1 MIPSEQIKAKQAQFG
16 MIGLAVM
23 GRNLALNV
31 EEHGFPVAVWNL
43 ETEWVDSFVA
53 ENQGKQFIGAKSIEQ
68 FVEALERPRR
78 IMMMIRA
85 GKPVDLTIERIKPLL
100 EKDDILIDGGNSYF
114 KDTQRRE
121 EALRNEGLCFVG
133 SGVSGG
139 EEGAR
144 HGPSLMPGG
153 AREAYERIRPVFEA
167 IAAKTDSGPCVTY
180 VGPDGAGHFV
190 KMVHNGIEYGDMQL
204 IAEAYD
210 ILRSALR
217 LDAGE
222 LADIFAE
229 WNRGPLESFLIEIT
243 ANIFRRMDMETGKA
257 LVDLVL
263 DKAEQKGTGKWTT
276 EEALELGVPIPTIA
290 AAIDARVLS
299 SMKDE
304 RVLASKKIKGPRA
317 QRSRG
322 NKQKLIQAV
331 HDALY
336 ASKICS
342 YAQGLSLIRKGSDEY
357 KWGVNLSEMAR
368 IWKGGCIIRARFLN
382 SIMNAYN
389 RRPDLPN
396 LLLDD
401 EFNRWMQS
409 AQANWRLA
417 VKTAQGIGVPVPA
430 MSASLS
436 YFDSYRTARL
446 PQNLTQ
452 AQRDYFGSH
461 TYERIDH
468 PERGYVHTEWARV
481 EKSSA
486 E

>member
-1 MIPSEQIKAKQAQFG
+1 MSSEVRARQAQFG

-31 EEHGFPVAVWNL
+31 EEHGFPVSVWNL
-43 ETEWVDSFVA
+43 ETDWVDGFVN
-53 ENQGKQFIGAKSIEQ
+53 ENPGKQFIGTRSIEE
-68 FVEALERPRR
+68 FVRSLERPRR

-85 GKPVDLTIERIKPLL
+85 GAPVDMTIERIKPLL
-100 EKDDILIDGGNSYF
+100 EHGDVLIDGGNSYF

-121 EALRNEGLCFVG
+121 AALRKDGLSFVG
-133 SGVSGG
+133 CGVSGG
-139 EEGAR
+139 EDGAR
-144 HGPSLMPGG
+144 NGPSLMPGG
-153 AREAYERIRPVFEA
+153 APDAYQNLRAIFEA

-210 ILRSALR
+210 ILRKGLR
-217 LDAGE
+217 LEAAE
-222 LADIFAE
+222 LADIFE
-229 WNRGPLESFLIEIT
+229 QWNKGPLESFLIEIT
-243 ANIFRRMDMETGKA
+243 ANIFRRVDEETDKP

-263 DKAEQKGTGKWTT
+263 DKAEQKGTGKWTS

-304 RVLASKKIKGPRA
+304 RLAASKKIRGPRV
-317 QRSRG
+317 QPSRG
-322 NKQKLIQAV
+322 PRDKFIRAV

-336 ASKICS
+336 AAKICS
-342 YAQGLSLIRKGSDEY
+342 YAQGLSLIRRGAEEY

-401 EFNRWMQS
+401 EFGRWMQS
-409 AQANWRLA
+409 AQANWRMA
-417 VKTAQGIGVPVPA
+417 IKTAIGIGVPAPA

-461 TYERIDH
+461 TYERVDH
-468 PERGYVHTEWARV
+468 PERGHMHTDWGSYDKTAKEDQ
-481 EKSSA
+481 
-486 E
+486 